1 MVLKVIL
8 VNKVLK
14 VLLEQLALWV
24 PQGLKVPRVLKE
36 IPVLKAPLVQQV
48 HRV

>member
-14 VLLEQLALWV
+14 VLLEQLVLWV
-24 PQGLKVPRVLKE
+24 PQGLKVQRVLKE
-36 IPVLKAPLVQQV
+36 ILVLKAPLAQQV
-48 HRV
+48 RRV